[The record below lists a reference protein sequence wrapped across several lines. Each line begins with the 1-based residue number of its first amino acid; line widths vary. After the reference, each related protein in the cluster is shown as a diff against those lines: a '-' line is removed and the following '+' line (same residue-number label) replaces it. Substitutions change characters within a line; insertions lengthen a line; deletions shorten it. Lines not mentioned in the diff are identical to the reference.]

1 MSTGGPD
8 PNRVDDVDIDVAQ
21 GHLGDPRSARF
32 GLPSWAIMLI
42 ALVIAALMVALVIF

>member
-32 GLPSWAIMLI
+32 GMPSWVIMLI
-42 ALVIAALMVALVIF
+42 ALVIAALVVALVVF